1 MGVWG
6 VWEGGEGENEW
17 QKEKLW
23 EDTDGKMIGQR
34 GEMGDM
40 KRQIWEDGMGKL
52 EYGNM
57 QEGKWSIGGW
67 SGKIGGWRGY
77 MGGRR

>member
-6 VWEGGEGENEW
+6 VWEGGEGENER
-17 QKEKLW
+17 QKEELW
-23 EDTDGKMIGQR
+23 EDGDEKMFGQR

-40 KRQIWEDGMGKL
+40 KREIWEDGMGKL

-57 QEGKWSIGGW
+57 QEGKWS
-67 SGKIGGWRGY
+67 K
-77 MGGRR
+77 